1 MHQGAKRRFTKVG
14 IKAVHYNPQLC
25 ETVVSLPSVVS
36 PSNSVVIKSPLHP
49 CSTVKKIY
57 KREKQTV
64 KYFCGGLIENVPQR
78 ECTTR
83 RYSLV
88 GGSVSLWNGALRFH
102 ICSRYCPVT
111 QFTSCYLKDIGHLAT
126 SLVPCLSACYYVV
139 P

>member
-14 IKAVHYNPQLC
+14 IKAVHYNPQLG

-64 KYFCGGLIENVPQR
+64 KYFCGGLIENVPKG
-78 ECTTR
+78 
-83 RYSLV
+83 SALL
-88 GGSVSLWNGALRFH
+88 GGIVLLEEVCHCGRGL
-102 ICSRYCPVT
+102 
-111 QFTSCYLKDIGHLAT
+111 
-126 SLVPCLSACYYVV
+126 
-139 P
+139 